1 MKEQFWADVN
11 KAMKGSDGHC
21 CTRDA
26 LILAG
31 DFNGELPSYH
41 DVNNELDLPRTVA
54 RWGMGSANSNGLR
67 LYEEATASKLCAVG
81 SPFRKPFNKKWT
93 FFGAFDVSQPQV
105 RNRREYDHI
114 FIPFRLRA
122 TATSL
127 RVIRY
132 ALHDSDHCPVLLTI
146 APRLP
151 NPSKTRSSFVLTKH
165 PRDPAVAKKVD
176 LALSNRFQTLFEEHV
191 DDSNITQVWSSVNQV
206 ILDTAY
212 ETNERPLPRKPWIS
226 NATMNLI
233 CLRSEV
239 RSALLH
245 SNCLTES
252 SRLQK
257 SLSQL
262 RKEVCKSSRQ
272 DYKNWVR
279 ETIENVEHA
288 NRVGDSRRLCAN
300 FIGRNGSTHL
310 GCSFSKVTW

>member
-1 MKEQFWADVN
+1 
-11 KAMKGSDGHC
+11 
-21 CTRDA
+21 
-26 LILAG
+26 
-31 DFNGELPSYH
+31 
-41 DVNNELDLPRTVA
+41 
-54 RWGMGSANSNGLR
+54 
-67 LYEEATASKLCAVG
+67 VG
-81 SPFRKPFNKKWT
+81 SLFRKPFNKKWT

-127 RVIRY
+127 RVIRHT
-132 ALHDSDHCPVLLTI
+132 LHDSDHCPVLLTI

-151 NPSKTRSSFVLTKH
+151 NPSKTRPLFLLTRH
-165 PRDPAVAKKVD
+165 LRDPVVAKKVD

-212 ETNERPLPRKPWIS
+212 ETNECPLPKKPWIS

-233 CLRSEV
+233 CRRSEV

-288 NRVGDSRRLCAN
+288 NRVGDSRKLFQ
-300 FIGRNGSTHL
+300 FIRKL
-310 GCSFSKVTW
+310 GQKSSAPTSLEGTDPHIWVAHFRKLLGE